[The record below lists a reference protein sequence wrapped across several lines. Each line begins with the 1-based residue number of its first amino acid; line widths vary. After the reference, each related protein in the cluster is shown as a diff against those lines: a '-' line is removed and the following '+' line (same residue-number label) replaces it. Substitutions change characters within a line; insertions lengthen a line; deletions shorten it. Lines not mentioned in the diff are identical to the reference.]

1 MHWHPHV
8 SLGGWIQIPV
18 LPERF
23 QLIAPSGFAEHVTAA
38 LHAGKTVLALMK
50 IVLRAWSVD
59 RGAGSAHLVKAPVGG
74 VGLSGGELILD

>member
-23 QLIAPSGFAEHVTAA
+23 QLMAPSGFAEHVTAA

-59 RGAGSAHLVKAPVGG
+59 RGGGVSALSQSSSRRRRPVGG
-74 VGLSGGELILD
+74 VLILD